1 MYTIK
6 KNTMETSIFIAKIIA
21 TIYLSFGA
29 GLLFSGNYY
38 KKEMA
43 KLLDNSALM
52 IFGGFMA
59 IILGLLVIEN
69 HNYWVKN
76 WTVLITI
83 IGWIAL
89 IKGIFLLAF
98 PRSLNFFK
106 PMLTAEYSM
115 KFLAPLVIIFGLV
128 FAYFGFL

>member
-1 MYTIK
+1 
-6 KNTMETSIFIAKIIA
+6 METSIFIAKIIA
-21 TIYLSFGA
+21 TIYLSFGV
-29 GLLFSGNYY
+29 GLLFSGTYY

-43 KLLDNSALM
+43 KLLDNSAFM

-59 IILGLLVIEN
+59 IIFGLLIIEN

-76 WTVLITI
+76 WTVIITI

-89 IKGIFLLAF
+89 VKGIFLLAF

-106 PMLTAEYSM
+106 PMLTSEYFT
-115 KFLAPLVIIFGLV
+115 KFLTPLVIIFGLI